1 MKHYL
6 WNMFSA
12 IKNAQKAKKSF
23 ILYPQQKNCIFILN
37 ILWQEGFILG
47 YQISKNNSRILK
59 IFLKYK
65 KNYPVINA
73 INLLTKPRQRIYYSS
88 KQLWKI
94 NSNSSLCI
102 LSTNK
107 GIMSIKDCKKMK
119 IGGELIGIIK

>member
-1 MKHYL
+1 MKHCL

-23 ILYPQQKNCIFILN
+23 FLYPQQKNSASILN

-47 YQISKNNSRILK
+47 YKISKKNSKMFK

-65 KNYPVINA
+65 KNEPIINK
-73 INLLTKPRQRIYYSS
+73 LYSLTKPRQRVYYSS

-94 NSNSSLCI
+94 NFNTGLCI

-107 GIMSIKDCKKMK
+107 GIMSIKECIKKK
-119 IGGELIGIIK
+119 IGGELLVIIK